1 MFVFRSLTLP
11 RHWQNLDAMSGHSKN
26 PKTKVVL
33 SVDTEPSIA
42 GAFVIPAHKPLL
54 HEPVA
59 GEVNGRSE
67 ALGFLIE
74 TLRSNRLVSTFFVET
89 VHTRYFADREMG
101 VYVDWLLRAGQD
113 VQLHLHPC

>member
-1 MFVFRSLTLP
+1 
-11 RHWQNLDAMSGHSKN
+11 MSGHSKN

-67 ALGFLIE
+67 ALGC
-74 TLRSNRLVSTFFVET
+74 LVWIRT
-89 VHTRYFADREMG
+89 VCLSGTSMPSIAVR
-101 VYVDWLLRAGQD
+101 
-113 VQLHLHPC
+113 